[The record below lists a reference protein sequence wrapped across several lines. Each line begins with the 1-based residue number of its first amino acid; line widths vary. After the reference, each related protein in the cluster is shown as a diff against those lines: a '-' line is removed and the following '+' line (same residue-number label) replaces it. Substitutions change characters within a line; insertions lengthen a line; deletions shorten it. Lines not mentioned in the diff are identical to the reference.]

1 VSLPLSEVLEMNI
14 KPKKTINDIKPY
26 PVGRTLE
33 DIQHEYQPI
42 KLRKMSD
49 NENVYGFSP
58 LVGEELRNSIHSL
71 SVYPDAATE
80 KLREQLSL
88 LHQVPK
94 EYFLLS
100 NGSEELIRLLT
111 RAYISIGDEAIM
123 ADVTFPIYKSN
134 VLIEGGAPITVPLV
148 MGTHDLDGM
157 FAAITER
164 TKIMFICNPNNP
176 TGTCVDP
183 IQLKAFIEKIPPN
196 ILIVLDEAYDE
207 YMEQNQKV
215 DSTSLLEMHNNLV
228 LLRTF
233 SKIYGL
239 AALRVGYGI
248 MQANV
253 YEQLVKVKEVF
264 NVNQLAQN
272 AAVAALK
279 DQNFIQECSL
289 KNETER
295 NYLSAR
301 LTELEISYFPSQT
314 NFLFIYN
321 LGDAQGLNERMLQKG
336 LVARFFPFPQ
346 YNGSMRLTLGTR
358 EDHECLL
365 DIFESFYE
373 KKEVAN
379 NGSQSSLT

>member
-1 VSLPLSEVLEMNI
+1 MNI
-14 KPKKTINDIKPY
+14 NPKKTIKDIKPY
-26 PVGRTLE
+26 PVGKTLE
-33 DIQHEYQPI
+33 DIQKEYQPTR
-42 KLRKMSD
+42 LRKMSD
-49 NENVYGFSP
+49 NENIYGFSP
-58 LVGEELRNSIHSL
+58 LVAEELRNSIHSL

-94 EYFLLS
+94 DYILIS

-111 RAYISIGDEAIM
+111 RAFISEGDEAIM

-157 FAAITER
+157 FAAITES

-183 IQLKAFIEKIPPN
+183 IQLKAFIEKIPSH

-207 YMEQNQKV
+207 YMEKNQKV
-215 DSTSLLEMHNNLV
+215 DSTSLLAVHSNLV

-239 AALRVGYGI
+239 AALRVGYGM
-248 MQANV
+248 MQPMV

-289 KNETER
+289 KNEIER

-301 LTELEISYFPSQT
+301 LTELEQSYFPSQT

>member
-1 VSLPLSEVLEMNI
+1 MSLPLSEVLEMNI

-111 RAYISIGDEAIM
+111 RAFISIGDEAIM

-134 VLIEGGAPITVPLV
+134 VIIEGGAPITVPLV

-183 IQLKAFIEKIPPN
+183 IQLKAFIEKIPSH

-207 YMEQNQKV
+207 YMEQHQKV
-215 DSTSLLEMHNNLV
+215 DSTSLLEMHSNLV

-295 NYLSAR
+295 NYLSTR

-321 LGDAQGLNERMLQKG
+321 LGDAKGLNERMLQKG

-346 YNGSMRLTLGTR
+346 YSGSMRLTLGTR

-365 DIFESFYE
+365 EIFESFYE